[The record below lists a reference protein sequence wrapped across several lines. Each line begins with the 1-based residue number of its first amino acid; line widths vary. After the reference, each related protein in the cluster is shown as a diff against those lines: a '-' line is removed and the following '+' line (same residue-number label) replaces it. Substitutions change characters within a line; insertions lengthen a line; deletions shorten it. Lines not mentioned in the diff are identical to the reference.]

1 MDLHYLEIFNTVAKF
16 QSYKEASIKLRIS
29 QPALSTE
36 IKKLEEQIGLRLFD
50 RIGNRICLNSNGKM
64 LQKYTIRIFSTV
76 DELEQEIEQKRDY
89 IGGSINIGA
98 SNTPATYILPKLMSE
113 FADLYPKVR
122 FNMIVG
128 TTSEIA
134 DQISEGQIDL
144 AVNGGN
150 ICYHNQI
157 CTERILNDRLL
168 LVASPRNPVTKLK
181 KACRNDL
188 TGENFIVH
196 KANSQL
202 YTYYEKMIRQLDIP
216 EKIGMS
222 LGSIEAIKT
231 AVIMNIGIALIPQ
244 VAIENE
250 LQEMTL
256 CIIPIPLSDMD
267 YPYSMI
273 YNKNKALSASAYK
286 FKEFVHA
293 RFD

>member
-1 MDLHYLEIFNTVAKF
+1 MDLHYLEIFNTVAKL
-16 QSYKEASIKLRIS
+16 QSYKEASIKLHIS

-36 IKKLEEQIGLRLFD
+36 IKKLEEQLGLRLFD
-50 RIGNRICLNSNGKM
+50 RVGNRICLNSNGEM
-64 LQKYTIRIFSTV
+64 LQKYSSRIFSII
-76 DELEQEIEQKRDY
+76 DDLEQEIEEKRNY

-98 SNTPATYILPKLMSE
+98 SNTPATYILPRLMSE
-113 FADLYPKVR
+113 FADLYPAVR
-122 FNMIVG
+122 FNMSVG

-134 DQISEGQIDL
+134 DQISTGQIDL
-144 AVNGGN
+144 AINGGHV
-150 ICYHNQI
+150 CYHNQI
-157 CTERILNDRLL
+157 CAERILDDRLL
-168 LVASPRNPVTKLK
+168 LVASSLNPVTKLK
-181 KACRNDL
+181 KACQNDL
-188 TGENFIVH
+188 TGESFIVH

-250 LQEMTL
+250 LQAKTL
-256 CIIPIPLSDMD
+256 CIIPITLKDMD

-273 YNKNKALSASAYK
+273 YNKNRALSAPAHK
-286 FKEFVHA
+286 FTEFVRA
-293 RFD
+293 SFG